1 MKTWNKEFLDEQL
14 ELFEDFIPQIETRE
28 QEIVFPW

>member
-1 MKTWNKEFLDEQL
+1 METWNKEFLDEQL
-14 ELFEDFIPQIETRE
+14 ELFDFIPQIETRE